1 MRFHAGASG
10 YMARVNAR
18 APGDLLDGRYQLTE
32 RVGSGGM
39 GTVFRA
45 HDARL
50 DRTVAIKLLHP
61 GDVDDG
67 MRARL
72 QAEARFAGA
81 LQHPGIVQV
90 FDYGEDTTGPQPV
103 PYVVMQYV
111 EGQPLRQILRE
122 RGALPPATVAAM
134 LQDLAA
140 ALTVAHTSGIIHRD
154 LKPSN
159 ILVTETGRAVLVDF
173 GIARSDSA
181 EPLTETGQILGS
193 ADYLSPEQV
202 QGRRATA
209 SADIYALGIV
219 AYQCLSATSPFRRET
234 PAATA
239 LARLQEDAPAL
250 GPEVP
255 AAMRTLVQRMT
266 AREPEARPTAAEVA
280 ASASTLDQ
288 QPTVVLPP
296 MAPAP
301 ARPTRTWDRRRL
313 VAVGAAAAIAMTI
326 GGVLIVLGDDATP
339 PAGASDLVVPSV
351 EGRPVAKATRI
362 LEAAGFGVDPRLVDG
377 PTEAGEVLH
386 QSPAPGDYTG
396 GDPATVTLRVASG
409 WVKLDDDDLVGT
421 TYDAARRA
429 VTTLGLTPRRVD
441 QPSPTGAG
449 TVLAVDDDGRLRL
462 GSPVTLTVATTVV
475 DAAPSPAKHHGR
487 HQPKKHKPPQH
498 KPPKHKHGKPP
509 KPGKKHH

>member
-1 MRFHAGASG
+1 M
-10 YMARVNAR
+10 NAR

-32 RVGSGGM
+32 RIGSGGM

-111 EGQPLRQILRE
+111 EGQPLGQILRE

-140 ALTVAHTSGIIHRD
+140 ALTVAHAAGIVHRD

-173 GIARSDSA
+173 GIARSDTA

-202 QGRRATA
+202 QGRRASA
-209 SADIYALGIV
+209 AADIYALGIV

-250 GPEVP
+250 GPDVP

-266 AREPEARPTAAEVA
+266 AREPEVRPTAAEVA
-280 ASASTLDQ
+280 ASAATLDQ

-301 ARPTRTWDRRRL
+301 ARPARRWDRRRL

-326 GGVLIVLGDDATP
+326 GGVLVVLGDDATP

-377 PTEAGEVLH
+377 PTEAGKVLH

-396 GDPATVTLRVASG
+396 GDPATVRLRVASG
-409 WVKLDDDDLVGT
+409 WVELDDDELVGS

-429 VTTLGLTPRRVD
+429 LTTLGLTPRRVD
-441 QPSPTGAG
+441 RPSSSGVG
-449 TVLAVDDDGRLRL
+449 TVLAVDDEGRLRL

-475 DAAPSPAKHHGR
+475 DTAPSPAKHHGR
-487 HQPKKHKPPQH
+487 HQPKKHKPPKQ
-498 KPPKHKHGKPP
+498 KHKHGKPP
-509 KPGKKHH
+509 KPGKSGKPGKKHH